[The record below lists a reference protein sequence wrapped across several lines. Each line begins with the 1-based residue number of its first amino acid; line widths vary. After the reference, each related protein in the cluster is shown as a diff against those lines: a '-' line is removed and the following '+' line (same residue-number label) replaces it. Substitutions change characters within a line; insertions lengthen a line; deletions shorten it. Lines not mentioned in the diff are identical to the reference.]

1 MTGICPWNK
10 VGKCVLKHPVSYLF
24 LLVCFIMVLLEKFF
38 RLVEKDVS
46 ECVSCLGVL
55 EACLLPKLKYT
66 YQWQKLEYFYI
77 IISVFPL
84 LSYIYGT
91 QHTRIQCKGDE
102 IKFFLEGVLDY

>member
-46 ECVSCLGVL
+46 ECVSCLDVL
-55 EACLLPKLKYT
+55 EACLLPKVYLSMAKARIFLHNYFSFPSAFLYLWYTT
-66 YQWQKLEYFYI
+66 YQNT
-77 IISVFPL
+77 V
-84 LSYIYGT
+84 
-91 QHTRIQCKGDE
+91 
-102 IKFFLEGVLDY
+102 